1 MFEIMLYE
9 WRRAIARKK
18 VIVLSIITFI
28 FELGIYL
35 AIYLAPSHSL
45 KTLIIPLSPYL
56 WALGVLLP
64 QVLLIHFLAISIAS
78 GSMAEE
84 YEQGTVDY
92 FISKPITRLRFVME
106 KWLGSFSLLLIIY
119 LFMVVL
125 ALILSS
131 LLFGVQSE
139 LILLPELFFSIIF
152 STLVFLNI
160 AFAIGE
166 ILRRS
171 NLSFTISGFIL
182 IASIIVSDVLVF
194 VSVITHNSNYR
205 NDFCSTYQPGVPR
218 SYHFMLLHN
227 SPFSAI
233 ARGLNILPS
242 ISNNVSLA
250 IVSIVVYSLIPL
262 VLSIINFLGR
272 DISKKVS

>member
-18 VIVLSIITFI
+18 VIVLSIITFV

-35 AIYLAPSHSL
+35 AIYLAPSQSL

-139 LILLPELFFSIIF
+139 LTMLPELFFSVVF

-171 NLSFTISGFIL
+171 NLSFTISGFVL

-194 VSVITHNSNYR
+194 VSVLTHNNSYETISEYLPTWG
-205 NDFCSTYQPGVPR
+205 STELP
-218 SYHFMLLHN
+218 FMLLQN
-227 SPFSAI
+227 SPFSTI

-242 ISNNVSLA
+242 ISNNVGLA
-250 IVSIVVYSLIPL
+250 IVSIAVYSIVPL

-272 DISKKVS
+272 DIPKKVS

>member
-92 FISKPITRLRFVME
+92 FISKPITRLRFIME

-139 LILLPELFFSIIF
+139 LIVLPELFFSIIF

-194 VSVITHNSNYR
+194 VSVITHNSNYETISEYLPTWG
-205 NDFCSTYQPGVPR
+205 STELP
-218 SYHFMLLHN
+218 FMLLQN
-227 SPFSAI
+227 SPLSAI

-250 IVSIVVYSLIPL
+250 IVSIVVYSLLPL

>member
-18 VIVLSIITFI
+18 VIVLSIITFV

-35 AIYLAPSHSL
+35 AIYLAPSQSL

-139 LILLPELFFSIIF
+139 LTMLPELFFSVMF

-171 NLSFTISGFIL
+171 NLSFTISGFVL

-194 VSVITHNSNYR
+194 VSVLTQNTSYERISEYLPTWG
-205 NDFCSTYQPGVPR
+205 STELP
-218 SYHFMLLHN
+218 FMLLQN
-227 SPFSAI
+227 SPFSTI

-242 ISNNVSLA
+242 ISNNVGLA
-250 IVSIVVYSLIPL
+250 IVSIAVYSIVPL

-272 DISKKVS
+272 DIPKKVS

>member
-28 FELGIYL
+28 FELGTYL

-92 FISKPITRLRFVME
+92 FISKPITRLRFIME

-139 LILLPELFFSIIF
+139 LIVLPELFFSIIF

-182 IASIIVSDVLVF
+182 IASIIVSDVLIF
-194 VSVITHNSNYR
+194 VSVITHNSNYETISEYLPTWG
-205 NDFCSTYQPGVPR
+205 STELP
-218 SYHFMLLHN
+218 FMLLQN
-227 SPFSAI
+227 SPLSAI

-250 IVSIVVYSLIPL
+250 IVSIVVYSLLPL

>member
-106 KWLGSFSLLLIIY
+106 KWLGSFSLLLILY

-194 VSVITHNSNYR
+194 VSVITHNSNYETISEYLPTWG
-205 NDFCSTYQPGVPR
+205 STELP
-218 SYHFMLLHN
+218 FMLLHN

>member
-1 MFEIMLYE
+1 MFEIMIYE

-18 VIVLSIITFI
+18 VIVLSVITFI
-28 FELGIYL
+28 FELGIYI
-35 AIYLAPSHSL
+35 AIYLAPSPSL

-92 FISKPITRLRFVME
+92 FISKPITRLRFIVE

-119 LFMVVL
+119 LFMVVI

-131 LLFGVQSE
+131 LFFGAQSD
-139 LILLPELFFSIIF
+139 LILLPELFFSVLF

-182 IASIIVSDVLVF
+182 IASVIISNVLIF
-194 VSVITHNSNYR
+194 VSILTGNK
-205 NDFCSTYQPGVPR
+205 
-218 SYHFMLLHN
+218 SYEMISEYLPTWGATELPFMLLQN
-227 SPFSAI
+227 TPFSTI
-233 ARGLNILPS
+233 VRGLNIFPS
-242 ISNNVSLA
+242 VSNNVNLA
-250 IVSIVVYSLIPL
+250 I
-262 VLSIINFLGR
+262 LSIIVYSIVAFIPALINFLER
-272 DISKKVS
+272 DIPKRIS

>member
-56 WALGVLLP
+56 WALGILLP

-92 FISKPITRLRFVME
+92 FISKPITRLRFIME

-139 LILLPELFFSIIF
+139 LIVLPELFFSIIF

-194 VSVITHNSNYR
+194 VSVITHNSNYETISEYLPTWG
-205 NDFCSTYQPGVPR
+205 STELP
-218 SYHFMLLHN
+218 FMLLQN
-227 SPFSAI
+227 SPLSAI

-250 IVSIVVYSLIPL
+250 IVSIVVYSLLPL

>member
-92 FISKPITRLRFVME
+92 FISKPITRLRFIME

-131 LLFGVQSE
+131 LFFGVQSE
-139 LILLPELFFSIIF
+139 LIVLPELFFSIIF

-194 VSVITHNSNYR
+194 VSVITHNSNYETISEYLPTWG
-205 NDFCSTYQPGVPR
+205 STELP
-218 SYHFMLLHN
+218 FMLLQN
-227 SPFSAI
+227 SPLSAI

-250 IVSIVVYSLIPL
+250 IVSIVVYSLLPL